1 MDTSVAEVTAKVD
14 DPEILPDAAVIVVDP
29 AATDVASPLDPPA
42 LLMAATAAADEP
54 QVTVVVRSC
63 VVSSENVPMAVNC
76 SAVPLTMLGLVGV
89 TAMDMSVAGVTVRAV
104 DPDILPDVAAIVV
117 KPAAAA
123 VASPLEPAAPLM
135 DATAVTDEFQ
145 VTVVVRSCVVL
156 SENVPMAVNCF
167 ADPLTT
173 LGLVGVIAMDTSVA
187 CVTVTLV
194 HPNVFPHFP
203 QIFALPQCVAVMY
216 PGR

>member
-1 MDTSVAEVTAKVD
+1 MAVNCCVVPLTMLGLVGETAIDTSVAEVTAKVD

-135 DATAVTDEFQ
+135 DATPLYCNASVNAFCSAV
-145 VTVVVRSCVVL
+145 
-156 SENVPMAVNCF
+156 
-167 ADPLTT
+167 
-173 LGLVGVIAMDTSVA
+173 
-187 CVTVTLV
+187 
-194 HPNVFPHFP
+194 
-203 QIFALPQCVAVMY
+203 
-216 PGR
+216 